1 MKARITVYPRPEVLD
16 PQGKAVHQALS
27 RVGFEKVSSVRV
39 GKSFDVELDVRTKP
53 QAMKMLEEMCQKLLA
68 NRVMEVYEIEIL
80 GKAKAGKSGQ

>member
-27 RVGFEKVSSVRV
+27 RVGFEPVSAVRV
-39 GKSFDVELDVRTKP
+39 GKSFDIELDVRTKP
-53 QAMKMLEEMCQKLLA
+53 QAMKLLEEMCQKLLA